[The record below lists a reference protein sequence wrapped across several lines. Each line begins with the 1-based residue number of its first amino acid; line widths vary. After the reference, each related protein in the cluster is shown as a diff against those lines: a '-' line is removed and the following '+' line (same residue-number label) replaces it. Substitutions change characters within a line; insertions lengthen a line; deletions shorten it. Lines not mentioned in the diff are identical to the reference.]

1 MTDTGRITRWIV
13 LLGLSLATGL
23 MLAVSLRGNFL
34 YGYSLGQT
42 DEKRLLFAWANVG
55 ADVWKAF
62 GLIAASVLWRAAH
75 RRAALFASIAWLMCL
90 LFAINSALGIYVQDR
105 AALTGT
111 RAATYASYTD
121 AEKQL
126 AALEQRLHERP
137 TTPTP
142 GEINAA
148 IDAVLARPVVTGGR
162 VRGTVATVSQNCAKI
177 DARTKNACAELSQL
191 RTERAAAVETQKFEE
206 QATALREE
214 IAALRTHGGTI
225 APDPVGE
232 FYAWATDGFVS
243 VRDVGFGFPLFF
255 ALLIEVVSALG
266 PPTIAA
272 YAEAT
277 RKNAGVH
284 GVLEPATAG
293 PVLPRQGAAGFG
305 EPQQVVAWIAARAVP
320 AAPNAAISLRDL
332 HADYL
337 TWCAEEGC
345 EALGVVAFEQEL
357 DAARALPEL
366 VGKTR
371 KFGDRYYGIALKDS
385 ETKTLASPRRM
396 RG

>member
-1 MTDTGRITRWIV
+1 MTETGRMTRWIV
-13 LLGLSLATGL
+13 LVGLSLATGL

-62 GLIAASVLWRAAH
+62 GLIAVSLLWRAER
-75 RRAALFASIAWLMCL
+75 RRAALFASIAWLMCV
-90 LFAINSALGIYVQDR
+90 LFGINSALGIYVQDR
-105 AALTGT
+105 APLTGT

-126 AALEQRLHERP
+126 TALEQRLHERP
-137 TTPTP
+137 TTRTP
-142 GEINAA
+142 GEISAV
-148 IDAVLARPVVTGGR
+148 IDAVLARPVVTGER

-177 DARTKNACAELSQL
+177 DARTKDACAELSQL
-191 RTERAAAVETQKFEE
+191 RTEHAAAVETEKLHKQV
-206 QATALREE
+206 ATVREE

-255 ALLIEVVSALG
+255 ALLIEAVSALG

-272 YAEAT
+272 YAEAS
-277 RKNAGVH
+277 RKDAELH
-284 GVLEPATAG
+284 GTLDPAMAG
-293 PVLPRQGAAGFG
+293 PVLPRHGAASFG

-320 AAPNAAISLRDL
+320 AASNCAISLHAL
-332 HADYL
+332 YADYV
-337 TWCAEEGC
+337 TWCAEAKC
-345 EALGVVAFEQEL
+345 ETLALVPFEHEL
-357 DAARALPEL
+357 DAARTLPEL
-366 VGKTR
+366 IGKTR
-371 KFGDRYYGIALKDS
+371 KFGERYYGIGLKDD
-385 ETKTLASPRRM
+385 ETKMHTSQRRL

>member
-1 MTDTGRITRWIV
+1 MTETGRMTRWIV

-23 MLAVSLRGNFL
+23 MLVVSLRGNFL

-62 GLIAASVLWRAAH
+62 GLIAVSLLWRARH
-75 RRAALFASIAWLMCL
+75 RRAALSAGIAWSMCL
-90 LFAINSALGIYVQDR
+90 LFGINSALGIYVQDR

-111 RAATYASYTD
+111 REATYASYAD

-126 AALEQRLHERP
+126 AALEQRLDKRP
-137 TTPTP
+137 PTRAP

-148 IDAVLARPVVTGGR
+148 IEAVLARPVVIGER

-177 DARTKNACAELSQL
+177 DARTKDACAELSQL
-191 RTERAAAVETQKFEE
+191 RTERAAAVETEKLQE
-206 QATALREE
+206 QATAVREE

-225 APDPVGE
+225 APDLVGE

-255 ALLIEVVSALG
+255 ALLIEVVSAFG

-272 YAEAT
+272 YAEAS
-277 RKNAGVH
+277 RKDAIVQDMP
-284 GVLEPATAG
+284 EPAMAG
-293 PVLPRQGAAGFG
+293 PVLPRRGVAGLG
-305 EPQQVVAWIAARAVP
+305 EPQHVVAWLAARALP
-320 AAPNAAISLRDL
+320 AASNSAISLHELYD
-332 HADYL
+332 DYL
-337 TWCAEEGC
+337 TWRAAAKSEVLTLGCFEE
-345 EALGVVAFEQEL
+345 EL
-357 DAARALPEL
+357 DAARTLPEL
-366 VGKTR
+366 FGKIR
-371 KFGDRYYGIALKDS
+371 KFGDRYYGVGLVHTNRQAIA
-385 ETKTLASPRRM
+385 AA
-396 RG
+396 RGA